1 MSDPAPVQPASASP
15 SVSDVSHD
23 LRAVRLL
30 RLQELRAQ
38 GQDPFQNNWTQS
50 HTSKQAVESFP
61 EGQETGPEVSV
72 AGRIV
77 MFNDCLLYTSW

>member
-1 MSDPAPVQPASASP
+1 MSDHVPGQPPSAPP

-38 GQDPFQNNWTQS
+38 GKDPFRNNWNQS
-50 HTSKQAVESFP
+50 HTSKQAIEAFV
-61 EGQETGPEVSV
+61 EGQDPG
-72 AGRIV
+72 
-77 MFNDCLLYTSW
+77 